1 MRPTRSGQPHLGQP
15 HVLYM
20 CVPGTGAQDVLQQP
34 GAAAVREQHSV
45 VALTAIRPAIA
56 SSARVGCSTVG
67 CSTKFCSSAGP
78 PQSVA
83 TAYSVRHSTGQLR
96 SHFPKC
102 ETWHAQL
109 QHEASAGVRL
119 PGWHSALRRKSDGSV
134 YSCSDGACAAAGS
147 NVPLAQCFTQVSGV
161 VRQALNCSCCC

>member
-83 TAYSVRHSTGQLR
+83 TVHSVRHSRGNCVHTFESAKPGTHNCSTRPALECASWVAQCSCDASLTAACTAAVMARVLR
-96 SHFPKC
+96 QRPMC
-102 ETWHAQL
+102 
-109 QHEASAGVRL
+109 RL
-119 PGWHSALRRKSDGSV
+119 HSASRKLV
-134 YSCSDGACAAAGS
+134 AWCAR
-147 NVPLAQCFTQVSGV
+147 L
-161 VRQALNCSCCC
+161 